1 MPYDPQW
8 PQNGQNI
15 DADRFRGQFGGIIDL
30 INAAPGLTGVVVDNV
45 TTGNPGDPASVNL
58 SLVGTEL
65 HFSFTIP
72 RGNDGG
78 TGPQGEPGPPFASA
92 TVDGVTTLDPGNA
105 ATVDVTYDG
114 SNVHFTFGLPR
125 GADGAS
131 SLPVTD
137 FVVDSTTTL
146 PAGSAAT
153 ADAAFDGGAVHL
165 NFGIPQGDPGE
176 VSNADLTTA
185 IAGTSSNTNAV
196 GTIPNAA
203 AVDYDQ
209 GTMQALLDKTNE
221 LILALR
227 R

>member
-1 MPYDPQW
+1 MRSQL
-8 PQNGQNI
+8 NGLKALI
-15 DADRFRGQFGGIIDL
+15 DAVPTI
-30 INAAPGLTGVVVDNV
+30 TGAVLDGV

-58 SLVGTEL
+58 SLIGTEL

-78 TGPQGEPGPPFASA
+78 TGADGAQGPPFATAVVDSVTTLAPGDPA
-92 TVDGVTTLDPGNA
+92 TVDSTF
-105 ATVDVTYDG
+105 DG
-114 SNVHFTFGLPR
+114 TDVHFTFGIPR
-125 GADGAS
+125 GNDGAS

-137 FVVDSTTTL
+137 FEVDSTTTL

-185 IAGTSSNTNAV
+185 INGTSSNTNAV
-196 GTIPNAA
+196 ATIPNAA

-209 GTMQALLDKTNE
+209 VTMQALLDKTNE